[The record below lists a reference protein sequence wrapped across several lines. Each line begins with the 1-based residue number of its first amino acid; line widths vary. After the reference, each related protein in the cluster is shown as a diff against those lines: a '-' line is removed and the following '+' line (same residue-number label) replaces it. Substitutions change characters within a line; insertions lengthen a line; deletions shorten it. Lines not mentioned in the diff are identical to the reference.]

1 MYDIDICYKM
11 IFEAMLGENVL
22 WDIADKIGNYT
33 NAGILFVSGFGRILA
48 YSCAEEKYH
57 LESVGRGHLT
67 LRDYE
72 NVQTYVRKNGYYRM
86 TKAVETEKKNS
97 GYISVL
103 YERAADQSF
112 FEMLLEIL
120 TKAVRSYFEKEQ
132 KKYQCSQSL
141 KANITGWT
149 IFEGTEEEQESLS
162 RQIEGQYLVVCLLK
176 KELEKVSV
184 TEFSGIW
191 RNLYFYETEKEV
203 VILYYQLKEEN
214 VEAIQKAL
222 EERKI
227 HCCVSE
233 LFTKLALCKN
243 KKKLLD
249 RMGSIGCPSEENNGV
264 RLEKDWAV
272 KGIYTY
278 TLPLM
283 EIAGLQDYAITEL
296 IHKDQENN
304 TELYETLKVYLLCEN
319 NVTTAAKQLHIH
331 RNTMVY
337 RLKQIKNIMKV
348 DFNENEKARELLAYM
363 MMHERTV

>member
-1 MYDIDICYKM
+1 MYDIDVCYKM
-11 IFEAMLGENVL
+11 IFEAMLGEDVL
-22 WDIADKIGNYT
+22 CDIADKIGKYT
-33 NAGILFVSGFGRILA
+33 NAGIFFVSGFGRILA
-48 YSCAEEKYH
+48 CSCAEEKYQ

-72 NVQTYVRKNGYYRM
+72 TVQSNVQKNGYYRM

-103 YERAADQSF
+103 YEREADRSF
-112 FEMLLEIL
+112 LEMLLEIL
-120 TKAVRSYFEKEQ
+120 AKAVRPYFEKEQ

-149 IFEGTEEEQESLS
+149 IFEGTEEEQKSLS
-162 RQIEGQYLVVCLLK
+162 RQIEGQYQVVCLPK
-176 KELEKVSV
+176 EELEKVSV

-191 RNLYFYETEKEV
+191 RNLYFYETEKEI

-214 VEAIQKAL
+214 TEVIQDAL
-222 EERKI
+222 EERKLC
-227 HCCVSE
+227 CCVSE
-233 LFTKLALCKN
+233 LFTKLELCKN

-249 RMGSIGCPSEENNGV
+249 RMGSVVCPPEENGV
-264 RLEKDWAV
+264 RLEKEWAV

-283 EIAGLQDYAITEL
+283 ETAGLQDYAITEL

-319 NVTTAAKQLHIH
+319 NVTTAAEQLHIH

-337 RLKQIKNIMKV
+337 RLKQIKNIIKV